1 MPPEKVK
8 RVSPETIRGIFN
20 HSQCSVSI
28 SKGLLVPQLLKDTM
42 LQNPN
47 LKGEP
52 QGTRSQ
58 TIRYSDLAGQWVV
71 VIHQYLRPDGSLGA
85 SGKPDPKR
93 LRINDTVFLSTDG

>member
-1 MPPEKVK
+1 MPPERVK

-20 HSQCSVSI
+20 NSQCPVRI
-28 SKGLLVPQLLKDTM
+28 STGFLVPQIIRDNV

-93 LRINDTVFLSTDG
+93 LRIGDTIFLSTD

>member
-20 HSQCSVSI
+20 NSQCSVRI
-28 SKGLLVPQLLKDTM
+28 SKGLLVPQLLRDNV

-52 QGTRSQ
+52 PGTRSQ

-93 LRINDTVFLSTDG
+93 LRIGDTIFLSTD

>member
-1 MPPEKVK
+1 MPPERVK

-20 HSQCSVSI
+20 HSQCSEKI
-28 SKGLLVPQLLKDTM
+28 SNGYLVPQILRDNI

-52 QGTRSQ
+52 PGTRSQ
-58 TIRYSDLAGQWVV
+58 TIRYSDLGGQWVV
-71 VIHQYLRPDGSLGA
+71 VIHQYLRPDGSLGT

-93 LRINDTVFLSTDG
+93 LRINDTIFLSNDS

>member
-1 MPPEKVK
+1 MPPEQVK
-8 RVSPETIRGIFN
+8 RVSPETIRSIFN
-20 HSQCSVSI
+20 NSQWPGMI
-28 SKGLLVPQLLKDTM
+28 STGYLVPQLLRDNI

-58 TIRYSDLAGQWVV
+58 TIRYYDLAGQWVV

-93 LRINDTVFLSTDG
+93 LRINATIFLSNDR